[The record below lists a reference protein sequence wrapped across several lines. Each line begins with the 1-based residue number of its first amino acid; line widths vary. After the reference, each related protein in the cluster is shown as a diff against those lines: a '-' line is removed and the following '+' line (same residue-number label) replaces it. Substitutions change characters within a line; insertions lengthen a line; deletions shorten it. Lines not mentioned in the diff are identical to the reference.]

1 METKELKVRV
11 CPICGQEYTDRP
23 AISRTDGETPICPD
37 CGTRQALESLGI
49 DTDEQKKSSQQFT
62 AAWAE
67 IHRTVPDS
75 LSDICVHIDLI
86 IPPN

>member
-11 CPICGQEYTDRP
+11 CPICRQEYTDCP

-49 DTDEQKKSSQQFT
+49 DTNEQEKIIT
-62 AAWAE
+62 A
-67 IHRTVPDS
+67 IHRSMGRNTQNS
-75 LSDICVHIDLI
+75 T
-86 IPPN
+86 

>member
-49 DTDEQKKSSQQFT
+49 DTDEQEKIIT
-62 AAWAE
+62 AF
-67 IHRTVPDS
+67 HRSMGRNTQNS
-75 LSDICVHIDLI
+75 T
-86 IPPN
+86 